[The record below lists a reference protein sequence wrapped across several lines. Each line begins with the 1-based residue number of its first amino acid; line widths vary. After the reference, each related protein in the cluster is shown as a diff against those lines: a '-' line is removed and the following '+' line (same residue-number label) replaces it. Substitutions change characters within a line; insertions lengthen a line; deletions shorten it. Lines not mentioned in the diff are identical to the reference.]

1 MPRTLPQCQ
10 KGPVAASTAS
20 RSRRPVFAGLAAF
33 SFFFCLVFVL
43 SLRRSEFIQVKWK
56 AAEETLKP
64 TEPTPLTV
72 EQSGPGQRPSF
83 SDIIQLMD
91 LPSTYLPETGKH
103 RHSGRLVVVGDVHGM
118 KDELQALLDKVKF
131 NKKHDHLILAGDM
144 ISKGPDSPGVVDLAM
159 SLGATA
165 VRGNHEDRVILADA
179 EMKHKYM
186 GTGSPD
192 ISEDEDKEQDEVEEE
207 RSGHGDDNDR
217 ALVKALGH
225 KRMKWLKNCPV
236 ILRVGKLGSLGEV
249 VVVHAGLAPGVK
261 LEKQDPVM
269 VMNMRTIDKGGVPS
283 DGRNG
288 IGWIKVWNKYQKT
301 LPKHDRTTVIYGHD
315 SKKGLQIKKYSMGV
329 DTSCLKGG
337 KLTAVV
343 IEGGQ
348 SDHTHKL
355 VHVNCKDGRGK

>member
-1 MPRTLPQCQ
+1 MPPTLPQHQ
-10 KGPVAASTAS
+10 KEPVAATTAS

-56 AAEETLKP
+56 GAEGTSNSPELA
-64 TEPTPLTV
+64 PLTA
-72 EQSGPGQRPSF
+72 EQYDPGQRSSF

-91 LPSTYLPETGKH
+91 LPSTYIPETGKH

-159 SLGATA
+159 SLGATG
-165 VRGNHEDRVILADA
+165 VRGNHEDGVILADA
-179 EMKHKYM
+179 EMNHKYM

-192 ISEDEDKEQDEVEEE
+192 TSEDEDREQHEVKLE
-207 RSGHGDDNDR
+207 RLGHGDHNDR

-225 KRMKWLKNCPV
+225 KRMKWLKKCPV

-249 VVVHAGLAPGVK
+249 VVVHAGLAPGVELK
-261 LEKQDPVM
+261 KQDPVM
-269 VMNMRTIDKGGVPS
+269 VMSMRTIDKGGVPS

-288 IGWIKVWNKYQKT
+288 IGWMKVF
-301 LPKHDRTTVIYGHD
+301 
-315 SKKGLQIKKYSMGV
+315 LQSREL
-329 DTSCLKGG
+329 S
-337 KLTAVV
+337 
-343 IEGGQ
+343 GQ
-348 SDHTHKL
+348 
-355 VHVNCKDGRGK
+355 G